1 MPIHLQAFKSWFEE
15 WIESSVIT
23 SSVIVGVDART
34 ELKMLKLPNI
44 PIYVTFKVMLGNY
57 SKKKKKNGNAVY
69 ISSGGH
75 ILTVIE

>member
-15 WIESSVIT
+15 WVESSVIT

-34 ELKMLKLPNI
+34 ELKMLK

-57 SKKKKKNGNAVY
+57 SKKKKNENAVY

>member
-15 WIESSVIT
+15 WVESSVIT

-34 ELKMLKLPNI
+34 ELKMLK

-57 SKKKKKNGNAVY
+57 SKKKKNGNAVY

>member
-34 ELKMLKLPNI
+34 ELKMLK

-57 SKKKKKNGNAVY
+57 SKKKKKKKNGNAVY